1 MGPGGPTLSETVM
14 AEARSVSSQTMRW
27 RASAVRGAAEE
38 YLSGL
43 RAKTRGTDLPVRIG
57 LGRQIRRPRWGR

>member
-43 RAKTRGTDLPVRIG
+43 RAKTRGTDLPVEDWVG
-57 LGRQIRRPRWGR
+57 TSNS